1 MNWTRLTETIG
12 GCHLTIMW
20 RPFPVTLFSGEE
32 RDEMQPHM
40 HVSTTLTETA
50 ERQTASAAKRTSQ
63 SGTCLAARATARRH
77 TVFYC
82 LTFLSGMAQYPG
94 VYSNRFAIGLVARHR
109 RAGNSRS
116 YLANL
121 DDMSSKGTTAFRLV
135 SLGMLLAFGLNAA
148 SQTANVSGAV
158 KDSSQAIVVGASIS
172 ISRESTGLKQTTS
185 TSEQGFYFFAFLPP
199 GFYTITA
206 EAPGF
211 GAVSRAGLKLDPGQE
226 ARLDFTLSLAA
237 IKESVTV
244 RGSASSLQT
253 ESSAVGT
260 EVDPQLV
267 QDLPLNG
274 RTFQSLIGLAPG
286 VVMPAT
292 LSQETFQGGIVVN
305 GQRSSAN
312 YFTVDGVSANVD
324 DRWW

>member
-50 ERQTASAAKRTSQ
+50 QRQTASAAKRTSQ
-63 SGTCLAARATARRH
+63 SGTCLAARYSAATYRILLLDFFERH
-77 TVFYC
+77 GAI
-82 LTFLSGMAQYPG
+82 SRI
-94 VYSNRFAIGLVARHR
+94 VYSNRFAIGLVACHR
-109 RAGNSRS
+109 RAGISRS
-116 YLANL
+116 HLANL

-158 KDSSQAIVVGASIS
+158 KDSSQAIVVGASVS

-185 TSEQGFYFFAFLPP
+185 TREQGFYFFAFLPP

-226 ARLDFTLSLAA
+226 ARLDFTPFAC
-237 IKESVTV
+237 
-244 RGSASSLQT
+244 R
-253 ESSAVGT
+253 
-260 EVDPQLV
+260 
-267 QDLPLNG
+267 N
-274 RTFQSLIGLAPG
+274 
-286 VVMPAT
+286 
-292 LSQETFQGGIVVN
+292 
-305 GQRSSAN
+305 
-312 YFTVDGVSANVD
+312 
-324 DRWW
+324 